1 MKNAAI
7 VIVTSIMLL
16 TIVSCEDMMGDFLEK
31 APGVDVTE
39 DTIFSSRSQVEM
51 FLASIYEY
59 GVHSNLGLGSPDNG
73 APGEETAENSRN
85 GCFCSGGIGSV
96 GADAAAA
103 RCFG

>member
-73 APGEETAENSRN
+73 APAIANSA
-85 GCFCSGGIGSV
+85 GTIAVSYTHLTLPTI
-96 GADAAAA
+96 A
-103 RCFG
+103 